1 MIAALWPPQ
10 FLVSFPRIS
19 FPETMK
25 FTIKAGFSFVSS
37 RTRAERVIT
46 NWRAARHHCYKRE
59 ALWAQ
64 WSESIFFLCKIYWT
78 AISLAIMYEIS
89 PTVTYFNCFALRRT
103 NSGHL
108 LRGTFG
114 STAREQN
121 TVRCRHE
128 EANGRPLG
136 SAFPKWHEGD
146 EPVGSIRADRWV
158 TDQSTLI
165 ASKHR
170 ATYE

>member
-1 MIAALWPPQ
+1 MPA
-10 FLVSFPRIS
+10 
-19 FPETMK
+19 
-25 FTIKAGFSFVSS
+25 

-46 NWRAARHHCYKRE
+46 NWRAARHYCYKRE

-64 WSESIFFLCKIYWT
+64 WSESIFFLCKKYWT
-78 AISLAIMYEIS
+78 ASCAAIMYEIFSFPFVS
-89 PTVTYFNCFALRRT
+89 PTSVTYFNCFALRRT

-114 STAREQN
+114 STARAQN

-146 EPVGSIRADRWV
+146 EPVGSKRADRWV